1 LIQANVFS
9 TFAIQKKELMSI
21 EFHIHKL
28 LYTNDCVVL
37 PGFGGFVSSYAS
49 AKIHPINHTF
59 YPPSKSILFN
69 SKLIQDD
76 GLLIHHIALSE
87 NLDYQDAKNRVAKF
101 VDTCKAE
108 LDQSNSIKLPQ
119 IGKIRKDVEGS
130 LLFDP
135 NPDINYLEDS
145 FGLPAFVSPAIVRQP
160 IHKRLEKRF
169 NDRRPLVNHTS
180 SGKRKV
186 KWAYLAVIP
195 VLLFAAWLSFNVGNN
210 NNTQES
216 GIIPV
221 NNSEITDSPE
231 QSKSTDEKTD
241 LISNMNESESLSN
254 PESSETEMNL
264 PVEKPDLIIKKDE
277 ITTPKE
283 FYYIIGGAFRNPDNS
298 DKMIVTL
305 RNKGYDAKPAGQSKT
320 GLHMVCYLQTQ
331 DKLEALM
338 NLSLI
343 RKEDNPSAW
352 LLKK

>member
-1 LIQANVFS
+1 
-9 TFAIQKKELMSI
+9 MSV

-37 PGFGGFVSSYAS
+37 PGFGGFITNYAS

-76 GLLIHHIALSE
+76 GLLIHHISLSE
-87 NLDYQDAKNRVAKF
+87 NLDYQVAKSRVTEF
-101 VDTCKAE
+101 VDSCKAE
-108 LDQSNSIKLPQ
+108 LNQSKSIILPQ

-135 NPDINYLEDS
+135 DTDINYLEES
-145 FGLPAFVSPAIVRQP
+145 FGLPTFVSPAIVRQP

-169 NDRRPLVNHTS
+169 NDRRPLLNQTS

-186 KWAYLAVIP
+186 KWVYLAVIP
-195 VLLFAAWLSFNVGNN
+195 VLLFATWLSFNVGNN

-221 NNSEITDSPE
+221 NNSEITNFPE
-231 QSKSTDEKTD
+231 NSKSTDEKTD
-241 LISNMNESESLSN
+241 LISNTKESESLFN
-254 PESSETEMNL
+254 PGNSANEMNL
-264 PVEKPDLIIKKDE
+264 PDEEPGLIIKKDE
-277 ITTPKE
+277 IATPKE

-298 DKMIVTL
+298 DKMIIAL
-305 RNKGYDAKPAGQSKT
+305 RNKGYDAKAAGQSKT